1 MCRAMEQMREEA
13 YKKAYEEAYE
23 KVYLDAKKGSVI
35 KMLKSGEFSLEKTAE
50 LNEVPLEWV
59 QEIALSIQ
67 EA

>member
-1 MCRAMEQMREEA
+1 MSDIMEEVRKEA
-13 YKKAYEEAYE
+13 RKKGF
-23 KVYLDAKKGSVI
+23 LDAKKGSVI
-35 KMLKSGEFSLEKTAE
+35 KMLKSGKFSLEKTAE

>member
-1 MCRAMEQMREEA
+1 
-13 YKKAYEEAYE
+13 
-23 KVYLDAKKGSVI
+23 
-35 KMLKSGEFSLEKTAE
+35 MLKSGFSSEETAE